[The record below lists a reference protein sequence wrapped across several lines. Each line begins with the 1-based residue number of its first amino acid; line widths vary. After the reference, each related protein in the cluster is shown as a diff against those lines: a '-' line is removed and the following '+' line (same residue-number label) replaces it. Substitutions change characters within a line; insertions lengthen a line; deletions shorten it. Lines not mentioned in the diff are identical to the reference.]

1 MQITKRDYIFA
12 AIVAEIDAIVL
23 MMIAPRFALKLS
35 AYPLLGQI
43 ISWIWLLAPI
53 LAVVGIKLASIIA
66 QKISSIWQFAK
77 FLLVGSS
84 NVMIDM
90 GTIELLQR
98 FFGGMVVKQF
108 YPIMVTVSFL
118 VSSTNSFLW
127 NKFWSFEK
135 KDTQDKVGEAVKF
148 YTVTIVGY
156 LLKVGISSFIAK
168 GVAPI
173 AGLTHEAWNVS
184 ADFLASIIVFMWN
197 FLGYKFLVFKK

>member
-90 GTIELLQR
+90 GTI
-98 FFGGMVVKQF
+98 
-108 YPIMVTVSFL
+108 
-118 VSSTNSFLW
+118 
-127 NKFWSFEK
+127 
-135 KDTQDKVGEAVKF
+135 
-148 YTVTIVGY
+148 
-156 LLKVGISSFIAK
+156 
-168 GVAPI
+168 
-173 AGLTHEAWNVS
+173 
-184 ADFLASIIVFMWN
+184 
-197 FLGYKFLVFKK
+197 

>member
-1 MQITKRDYIFA
+1 MNITKKDYIFA

-23 MMIAPRFALKLS
+23 MMIAPRFAEKLS
-35 AYPLLGQI
+35 SIPIATTL
-43 ISWIWLLAPI
+43 ISWIWLIAPI
-53 LAVVGIKLASIIA
+53 LAIIA
-66 QKISSIWQFAK
+66 IKIANIVSQKVQSIWQFAK

-90 GTIELLQR
+90 GAIELLQR
-98 FFGGMVVKQF
+98 FFSELVVKQF
-108 YPIMVTVSFL
+108 YPVMVTISFL
-118 VSSTNSFLW
+118 VSATNSFLW

-156 LLKVGISSFIAK
+156 LLKVGIASFIAK
-168 GVAPI
+168 SVAPL
-173 AGLTHEAWNVS
+173 AGLDHGAWNIT
-184 ADFLASIIVFMWN
+184 ADFTASIIVFMWN